1 MSLVTLAIC
10 TRVADDL
17 ETRALPVVASITY
30 ARRAVIEGGAATAA
44 AAVAGT
50 AVAGTA
56 TDTVAAVVLTGTVAA
71 AAAVPTDPVARM
83 AAVNAPMILIRIRT

>member
-17 ETRALPVVASITY
+17 DTRALPVVASITY
-30 ARRAVIEGGAATAA
+30 ARRAVIDGGAATAA
-44 AAVAGT
+44 AFVGT
-50 AVAGTA
+50 AVAGMA